1 MFSSKKKLTFF
12 LKKWWG
18 TWFDSKEITRHF
30 IFSEEIV
37 RQTGSVHN
45 KHATHVFSSVKKSS
59 SSSLSLQ
66 NTMKHLIISSEK
78 NEHIHF
84 STEKNK
90 ALHYFFR
97 KKWSTSLSLPKKIKR
112 LIILFFCREITTHL
126 IFSKEIM
133 RRLIFCWRYKGI
145 SFFSE
150 AIMRQ
155 FFFLKK

>member
-1 MFSSKKKLTFF
+1 M
-12 LKKWWG
+12 
-18 TWFDSKEITRHF
+18 RHF
-30 IFSEEIV
+30 IFSEEVV

-97 KKWSTSLSLPKKIKR
+97 KMKH
-112 LIILFFCREITTHL
+112 LIISSKKNQAPHYF
-126 IFSKEIM
+126 IF
-133 RRLIFCWRYKGI
+133 L
-145 SFFSE
+145 
-150 AIMRQ
+150 
-155 FFFLKK
+155 

>member
-1 MFSSKKKLTFF
+1 M
-12 LKKWWG
+12 
-18 TWFDSKEITRHF
+18 RHF
-30 IFSEEIV
+30 IFSEEVV

-97 KKWSTSLSLPKKIKR
+97 KKRNTSLSLPKKIKR
-112 LIILFFCREITTHL
+112 LIILFFVE
-126 IFSKEIM
+126 K
-133 RRLIFCWRYKGI
+133 
-145 SFFSE
+145 
-150 AIMRQ
+150 
-155 FFFLKK
+155 

>member
-1 MFSSKKKLTFF
+1 M
-12 LKKWWG
+12 
-18 TWFDSKEITRHF
+18 RHF
-30 IFSEEIV
+30 IFSEEVV

-84 STEKNK
+84 YTKKNK

-97 KKWSTSLSLPKKIKR
+97 KKETPHYLFQTKIKR
-112 LIILFFCREITTHL
+112 LIILFFCRKIKNQPH
-126 IFSKEIM
+126 
-133 RRLIFCWRYKGI
+133 
-145 SFFSE
+145 
-150 AIMRQ
+150 
-155 FFFLKK
+155 FFLKK